1 MSCRLGAC
9 YAVLDHTHSSGSMLL
24 TAQFSTLCCDPQLAT
39 NAQSVDTVCH
49 GKQSALLLIV
59 CACVDNAVQ
68 HGFGTCTTSNLQL
81 RSGSTTLP
89 WTAVVHERCLHD
101 PWMHIVCFK
110 HA

>member
-68 HGFGTCTTSNLQL
+68 HGFGTCTDQQPPAPI
-81 RSGSTTLP
+81 RF
-89 WTAVVHERCLHD
+89 HD
-101 PWMHIVCFK
+101 PAMDCSR
-110 HA
+110 ARTMPS